1 MEITEM
7 RDIILKFL
15 LLFLLVGFIAF
26 GSWYSERIK
35 RKRKEARE
43 AEEAME
49 EPGQDPRVLEKEAR
63 KRKIMEFFGSSLNR
77 KATNNDIEELLGIS
91 DATVTRYLEELEK
104 EGLIKQIGK
113 TGSAVY
119 YKKI

>member
-35 RKRKEARE
+35 GREKKLERRKRRWKSPVRI
-43 AEEAME
+43 
-49 EPGQDPRVLEKEAR
+49 LE
-63 KRKIMEFFGSSLNR
+63 F
-77 KATNNDIEELLGIS
+77 
-91 DATVTRYLEELEK
+91 
-104 EGLIKQIGK
+104 
-113 TGSAVY
+113 
-119 YKKI
+119 